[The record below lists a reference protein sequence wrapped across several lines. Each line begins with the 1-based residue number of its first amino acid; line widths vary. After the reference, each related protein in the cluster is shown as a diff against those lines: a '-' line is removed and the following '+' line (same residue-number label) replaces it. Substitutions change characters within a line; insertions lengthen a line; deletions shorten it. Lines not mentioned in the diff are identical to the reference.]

1 MISACC
7 ELLQVRALLTKWSES
22 ILEIPTLVQLGY
34 GGVPSP
40 IVDKDEDDISSW
52 GGDSDLGEETER
64 ANNSLSRQHSY
75 SRIVNAALR
84 GRDSALTDAEKE
96 SIARIASNGSRRTPH
111 SRSNS
116 GDGEQIG
123 IVAAKPHRKG
133 KRHSKRSQPSV
144 RPVEAAGVG
153 DPVDGGGQE
162 QGQPR
167 NGVAPSSPHEPRD
180 PGGDLRL
187 QLARKITANE
197 PIEIDCRSDDD
208 LNALTSS
215 HQGITAQ
222 DMVDD
227 ETSDADL
234 KPIKLSHEEM
244 TIRPKKRA
252 RTHTETAPR
261 PAISSK
267 ARPSAPWLDDVACN
281 GGDQEMEDSDDEA
294 VSAVARKPKDPSS
307 RRRFT
312 KEEMDAVRDGVEKYG
327 VGQWKDIQKND
338 PRLKHRNSTQVKDK
352 YRTMVNRG
360 EID

>member
-1 MISACC
+1 M
-7 ELLQVRALLTKWSES
+7 KWSES

-64 ANNSLSRQHSY
+64 ANSSQHSY

-96 SIARIASNGSRRTPH
+96 SIARIASNRSRRTPY

-116 GDGEQIG
+116 GDCEQVG

-133 KRHSKRSQPSV
+133 KRHSKRSQPSI
-144 RPVEAAGVG
+144 RPVEASGVG
-153 DPVDGGGQE
+153 DDWLPVDHSGQE

-167 NGVAPSSPHEPRD
+167 NDVAPSSPRQPRD
-180 PGGDLRL
+180 PCGELPL
-187 QLARKITANE
+187 HLARKITASE
-197 PIEIDCRSDDD
+197 PIEIDCRSDDE

-215 HQGITAQ
+215 VQGITGR
-222 DMVDD
+222 DTVD
-227 ETSDADL
+227 EASDTDL
-234 KPIKLSHEEM
+234 KPIKLSREEM
-244 TIRPKKRA
+244 TTRPKKRLRA
-252 RTHTETAPR
+252 DKETAPK

-267 ARPSAPWLDDVACN
+267 ARPSAPWLDDVACD
-281 GGDQEMEDSDDEA
+281 GGEQEMEDSDDEA
-294 VSAVARKPKDPSS
+294 FSAVARKPKNKDPS

-312 KEEMDAVRDGVEKYG
+312 REEMDAVRDGVEKYG

-338 PRLKHRNSTQVKDK
+338 PRLRHRNSTQVKDK